1 MILNSTFRIRIPST
15 PWALSLTLI
24 SHPST
29 TTTTMATMTR
39 VYYLLIDPEKS
50 PIGNLCSVTVPE
62 DGTVTDLADK
72 IKEHRPHALAHVD
85 AGDLILWKR
94 KEGGS
99 DEDLEECIKN
109 FSKLSDDVEYLNP
122 KMKVANLHLDEM
134 LLVQVPSAL
143 HIAPFF

>member
-1 MILNSTFRIRIPST
+1 MTLYGIFRHFTPLFMILNSTFRIRIPST

-62 DGTVTDLADK
+62 DVTVTDLAAK
-72 IKEHRPHALAHVD
+72 ITDHRPHALPLAD
-85 AGDLILWKR
+85 PRDLI
-94 KEGGS
+94 
-99 DEDLEECIKN
+99 
-109 FSKLSDDVEYLNP
+109 F
-122 KMKVANLHLDEM
+122 
-134 LLVQVPSAL
+134 
-143 HIAPFF
+143 

>member
-1 MILNSTFRIRIPST
+1 
-15 PWALSLTLI
+15 
-24 SHPST
+24 
-29 TTTTMATMTR
+29 MATMTR

-122 KMKVANLHLDEM
+122 KMKVANLHLDET